1 VSGPAGALLRVRG
14 LGRDH
19 GEVVA
24 LDGLDLDVPRG
35 RCVAVVGHNGSGK
48 STVVRCLGGQLEPSR
63 GSIEIDGRD
72 AVADPVAAARRR
84 AVVPDPSVTTDG
96 TTVREQLE
104 RVASAHG
111 LGPRAGAAVD
121 HTLELLG
128 LTSRQHAAH
137 HQLSRGLR
145 RRAELALGLVR
156 PADLLVL
163 DEPTAYLDEVSV
175 EVVVRRLAEALEDG
189 TGIVL
194 TTHDPDVARFLA
206 DEVVVLE
213 DGRVADRG
221 TPEQVLAGAAAER
234 AGLAAPDGPGQ

>member
-1 VSGPAGALLRVRG
+1 VSGPAGPVLRVRG

-19 GEVVA
+19 DQVVA

-35 RCVAVVGHNGSGK
+35 GCAALVGHNGSGK
-48 STVVRCLGGQLEPSR
+48 STAVRCLGGQLEPSR

-72 AVADPVAAARRR
+72 AVADPSAVARLR
-84 AVVPDPSVTTDG
+84 AVVPDPSVTADG
-96 TTVREQLE
+96 ATVREQLE
-104 RVASAHG
+104 RVTATHD
-111 LGPRAGAAVD
+111 LGPRAADAVD

-145 RRAELALGLVR
+145 RRAELACGLVR

-163 DEPTAYLDEVSV
+163 DEPTAYLDEASV
-175 EVVVRRLAEALEDG
+175 DVVVRRLADALDHG
-189 TGIVL
+189 VGVVL

-206 DEVVVLE
+206 DEVIVLE

-221 TPEQVLAGAAAER
+221 TPEQVLVGAAAAR
-234 AGLAAPDGPGQ
+234 AGLAAPRGPGQ